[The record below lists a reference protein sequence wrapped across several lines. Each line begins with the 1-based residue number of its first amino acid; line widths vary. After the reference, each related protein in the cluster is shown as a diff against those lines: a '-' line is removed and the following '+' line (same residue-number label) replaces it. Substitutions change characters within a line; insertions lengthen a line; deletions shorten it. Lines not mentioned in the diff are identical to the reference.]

1 MTPLEEPETVADVL
15 AGLVRDHLTTAVTTT
30 VATTEESV

>member
-15 AGLVRDHLTTAVTTT
+15 ADLVREHLTTAVTTT
-30 VATTEESV
+30 EESA